1 MSLSAPK
8 EPRQTSRWETIR
20 DAIDSNARTIRL
32 CVILLVLPLGSGL
45 AAAVIELVR
54 NVHLPGAPRP
64 RQGLRPGTMP
74 VTRRLRL
81 TRRARICAYPFRIR
95 RPEEIA
101 ASNYASGQSPRR
113 CPEFA
118 NELSA

>member
-64 RQGLRPGTMP
+64 RQGLRPG
-74 VTRRLRL
+74 
-81 TRRARICAYPFRIR
+81 
-95 RPEEIA
+95 
-101 ASNYASGQSPRR
+101 Q
-113 CPEFA
+113 CP
-118 NELSA
+118 